1 MGLVDKP
8 PFNPFLHFIKLTN
21 PHKII
26 FIAILLGKFSPY
38 RTGIQKNPKFFS
50 RWEYT
55 LNRPNFCE
63 IIQGEP
69 GFLTFPQT
77 FGLYLDIA
85 GWLDQPLLKLEATLW
100 ILHLLNLAG

>member
-8 PFNPFLHFIKLTN
+8 PFNPFLHFIKIPN
-21 PHKII
+21 PHK
-26 FIAILLGKFSPY
+26 FLYYLAALLGKYSIKSWYLPY

-85 GWLDQPLLKLEATLW
+85 G
-100 ILHLLNLAG
+100 